1 MSEDAKS
8 YRVRP
13 AGDSPDWSRAETQFL
28 SPCAWSPNPPP
39 SVSLQALW
47 QPDALL
53 VRLCSDAP
61 PTRAVNTAPGSP
73 VWQDSCL
80 ECFLGGEQGY
90 YVNLEA
96 NANSALLA
104 AVGPDRHDRRPLV
117 TLELF
122 APAVRSAPC
131 GSGWEAVF
139 TVSSGLLEAY
149 FGFSPEPGE
158 TLRANFYACGDL
170 TPAPYYAAWSPVRT
184 EAPDFHR
191 PEFFGTLL
199 FCGEE

>member
-1 MSEDAKS
+1 MSDTPKL

-13 AGDSPDWSRAETQFL
+13 SGERPDWEGAEKQFL

-39 SVSLQALW
+39 DVSLQALW
-47 QPDALL
+47 KAEALL

-61 PTRAVNTAPGSP
+61 PARAVNREPNSP

-80 ECFLGGEQGY
+80 ECFLGGEYGY

-104 AVGPDRHDRRPLV
+104 AVGPDRHARQPLR
-117 TLELF
+117 TSPFSTPE
-122 APAVRSAPC
+122 VRSAPC
-131 GSGWEAVF
+131 SGGWEAVF
-139 TVSSGLLEAY
+139 TVPAGLLEAY

-170 TPAPYYAAWSPVRT
+170 TPRPYYAAWSPVNT
-184 EAPDFHR
+184 PSPDFHR